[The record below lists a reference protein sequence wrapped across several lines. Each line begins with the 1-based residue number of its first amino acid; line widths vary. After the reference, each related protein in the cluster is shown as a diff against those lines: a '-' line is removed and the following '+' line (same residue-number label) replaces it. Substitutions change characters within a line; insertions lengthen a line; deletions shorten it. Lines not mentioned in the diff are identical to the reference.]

1 MRRSSDKVDWD
12 ALTAQSLQIVE
23 TALQPRK
30 QEWLVLSGKPVAGSK
45 EAVHDG
51 TWFAG
56 NADLGWAALPDTE
69 DMPRMVDG
77 AMLEWANINT
87 KLPNQEGYLEARPT
101 PVFLATESAG
111 QPRTRLA
118 GSNPR
123 RGMHVPCRL
132 VARHPLLLTPVP
144 RQIPGGRGAPC
155 PARHERHQ
163 VG

>member
-1 MRRSSDKVDWD
+1 MRSSSDKVDWD
-12 ALTAQSLQIVE
+12 ALTAQSLQVVE

-51 TWFAG
+51 SWFTG

-101 PVFLATESAG
+101 PQCLARCRKRTG

-118 GSNPR
+118 GAPAA
-123 RGMHVPCRL
+123 GMHVPRRL
-132 VARHPLLLTPVP
+132 CACVS
-144 RQIPGGRGAPC
+144 C
-155 PARHERHQ
+155 C
-163 VG
+163 